1 MIKVRIS
8 RDTKKNFELEK
19 VRSLL
24 QTNKGFYSNNYVEY
38 ADNGDRNKA
47 LFIEDYLDKIRPYLK
62 DIVNNIKISD
72 TWKIQLTL
80 ASNLMSS
87 KDTGEERLTHSKSGK
102 VEIIINGNADEV
114 IEEISKL
121 LFSIYQIGSET
132 AKEGSSFIFDYVDL
146 WN

>member
-1 MIKVRIS
+1 
-8 RDTKKNFELEK
+8 
-19 VRSLL
+19 
-24 QTNKGFYSNNYVEY
+24 
-38 ADNGDRNKA
+38 
-47 LFIEDYLDKIRPYLK
+47 
-62 DIVNNIKISD
+62 
-72 TWKIQLTL
+72 
-80 ASNLMSS
+80 MSS